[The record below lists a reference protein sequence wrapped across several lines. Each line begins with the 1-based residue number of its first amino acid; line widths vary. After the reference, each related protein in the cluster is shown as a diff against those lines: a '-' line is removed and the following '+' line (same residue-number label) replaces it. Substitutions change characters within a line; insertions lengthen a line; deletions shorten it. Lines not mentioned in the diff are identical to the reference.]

1 MFRSQNKNGRTT
13 DMRTQIALRAIFVA
27 SLLGSTIS
35 ALAQTGEFAGQV
47 PGRVVHDGWAMQEYL
62 QNMRNGTPA
71 QPANPPPTPNY
82 YSDPNSAKPAVG
94 RKTTGNGTKGQ
105 E

>member
-1 MFRSQNKNGRTT
+1 
-13 DMRTQIALRAIFVA
+13 MRIQIALQAIFVA

-35 ALAQTGEFAGQV
+35 AVAQTGEFGSPV
-47 PGRVVHDGWAMQEYL
+47 PGRVVHDGWALQDYL
-62 QNMRNGTPA
+62 QNQRNGTTA
-71 QPANPPPTPNY
+71 QPANPPPAAAPNY
-82 YSDPNSAKPAVG
+82 YSDPNSTKPAVG

>member
-1 MFRSQNKNGRTT
+1 
-13 DMRTQIALRAIFVA
+13 MRTQIALQAIFVA

-35 ALAQTGEFAGQV
+35 AVGQTGEFGSPV
-47 PGRVVHDGWAMQEYL
+47 PGRVVHDGWALQDYL
-62 QNMRNGTPA
+62 QICETELLPNPQILPA
-71 QPANPPPTPNY
+71 APNY